1 MDVLIVERLDPAVL
15 RWLAERHA
23 LRVAPELAR
32 DERALRDGLALARA
46 AIIAPS
52 IGIDATHVKRAAHL
66 RAIGVVGGGPD
77 HVDVRAC
84 AAAGIEVVRSGT
96 ASANAEAEFMIGA
109 LLTLLRRVP
118 VTAPD
123 GALVGRELYGATI
136 GLVGMMPAS
145 RVMAQLLSAF
155 GARVV
160 GYDPAVHASDEL
172 WARWHIE
179 PVPLVELFDC
189 SDGVCVQLAYYSR
202 YRGLLGERFLPFGK
216 PDQVLVSTSH
226 SNLFDARVLAEVLAS
241 GRLAA
246 AWFDSME
253 PAAMEPGQPLHDA
266 PHLQVTPR
274 LAGTTREARERS
286 AWAVARRIDELISAR
301 PDTPGF
307 KPTAPDGPPDPEAG
321 PA

>member
-32 DERALRDGLALARA
+32 DERALRDALSLARA
-46 AIIAPS
+46 AIVSPS
-52 IGIDATHVKRAAHL
+52 VAIDATHVKRAAHL
-66 RAIGVVGGGPD
+66 RAIGVIGSGAD

-84 AAAGIEVVRSGT
+84 AAAGVEVVRSGT

-118 VTAPD
+118 VTAAD
-123 GALVGRELYGATI
+123 GTLVGRELYGSTI

-145 RVMAQLLSAF
+145 RVTAQLLSAF

-160 GYDPAVHASDEL
+160 GYDPAVHASDDL
-172 WARWHIE
+172 WDRWHIT
-179 PVPLVELFDC
+179 PVPLAELFDC

-202 YRGLLGERFLPFGK
+202 YRGLLGERFLPFCK

-226 SNLFDARVLAEVLAS
+226 SNLFDARVLAEVLS
-241 GRLAA
+241 TGRLAG

-253 PAAMEPGQPLHDA
+253 PAAVEPGQPLHDVR
-266 PHLQVTPR
+266 HLQVTPR

-286 AWAVARRIDELISAR
+286 AWAVARRIDELISVR
-301 PDTPGF
+301 PDAPAF
-307 KPTAPDGPPDPEAG
+307 KPTAPDEPPDPEAA